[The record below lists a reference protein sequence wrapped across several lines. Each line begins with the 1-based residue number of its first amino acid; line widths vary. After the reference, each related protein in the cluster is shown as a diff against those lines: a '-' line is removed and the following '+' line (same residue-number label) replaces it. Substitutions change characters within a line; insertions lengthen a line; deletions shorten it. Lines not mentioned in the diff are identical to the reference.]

1 MFFAL
6 TQPEP
11 TSNDSVPS
19 DIEGAI
25 LSVGVVREAMIH
37 TYVFGSLRLSLLAA
51 IGATTAAGCGGTV
64 EVDGGAAGT
73 GGAASKTCVGATPIL
88 RPNGQDTGF
97 FACPDGTKHRATVA
111 TCEPSQ
117 SGQACIG
124 DEVYATCLT
133 DADCTDRPWGRCLHG
148 ETYGPGGSQTTC
160 GCSYACATDDDCG
173 EGQICACSGVYGESR
188 CIAATCKTNDD
199 CVSGECSLSVYDDG
213 CGTVASLHCRTATD
227 TCRTA
232 GDCPDEGSN
241 VQCAVDNG
249 GTQFSCLTTSC
260 AIGRPLLVDGSARA
274 TRAAHRGDWSD
285 GGVRPDVDDLPPEI
299 VSALAA
305 RWSDVASM
313 EHASVASFARF
324 TLQLMAL
331 GAPSELLAATQQ
343 AAADEVEHARLAY
356 AVASG
361 YAGALVGPSGLD
373 VSDVRIETDRTAVLR
388 GLIEEACV
396 GEAIGVAEARAYADA
411 ARDPVLAT
419 ILARIADDEERH
431 AALAWRTLRWMLH
444 GADERT
450 ITVARESFDRAM
462 QSMRREPSLQGPV
475 AREHGLWSA
484 SEIAALRGRAL
495 DEVVAP
501 CARALFDEVCA

>member
-1 MFFAL
+1 
-6 TQPEP
+6 
-11 TSNDSVPS
+11 
-19 DIEGAI
+19 
-25 LSVGVVREAMIH
+25 MIH
-37 TYVFGSLRLSLLAA
+37 TSTFGSLRLSLLAA
-51 IGATTAAGCGGTV
+51 LGATTAAACGGTV
-64 EVDGGAAGT
+64 EVDRGAAGT
-73 GGAASKTCVGATPIL
+73 GGAPSKTCAGATPIL
-88 RPNGQDTGF
+88 QPNGQDTGF
-97 FACPDGTKHRATVA
+97 FVCPDGTKHRAVVA

-117 SGQACIG
+117 SGQACVG
-124 DEVYATCLT
+124 DEAYTSCLT
-133 DADCTDRPWGRCLHG
+133 DADCTERPWGRCLHG
-148 ETYGPGGSQTTC
+148 ESYGPGGSQTTC
-160 GCSYACATDDDCG
+160 NCSYSCTTDADCA
-173 EGQICACSGVYGESR
+173 EGQICACAGVYGDSR
-188 CIAATCKTNDD
+188 CLAATCTTNDD
-199 CVSGECSLSVYDDG
+199 CASGECSLSVYDDG
-213 CGTVASLHCRTATD
+213 CGAVASMHCRSATD

-232 GDCPDEGSN
+232 EDCPDGGSD

-260 AIGRPLLVDGSARA
+260 AIGRSLLVDGSARA
-274 TRAAHRGDWSD
+274 TRASLRADWTD
-285 GGVRPDVDDLPPEI
+285 TDVRPDVDGLSPEI

-331 GAPSELLAATQQ
+331 GAPPELLAGTQQ

-356 AVASG
+356 AIASA
-361 YAGALVGPSGLD
+361 YAGTRVGPGALD
-373 VSDVRIETDRTAVLR
+373 VSDVRIETERFAVLR

-411 ARDPVLAT
+411 ARDPVLAAV
-419 ILARIADDEERH
+419 LARVADDEERH

-450 ITVARESFDRAM
+450 LATAKESFDRAM
-462 QSMRREPSLQGPV
+462 ESMRREPTVEGPV

-495 DEVVAP
+495 DEVVVP
-501 CARALFDEVCA
+501 CARVLFDEVVA